1 MEETKER
8 DLIQGSSQKHEF
20 TQLVREKQKVER
32 SARGLSTN
40 IKLPQPSPSTL
51 KRLKKKLGITA
62 DNQTGSSKT
71 TTRLRA
77 RAEVENSM
85 TAAAI
90 MALMSDVPDELLFST
105 DAVTLQLGAKKGE
118 RVTVHMWA
126 GSKKMLADRGLSP
139 GFVGD
144 KSQYRCMPL
153 LISHNSVGQIVHTAA
168 LISDRAISRR
178 EIHRIGVDGR
188 LSVWLLPTGYDEVK
202 LFTLYEEEFLAPQ
215 IAKIRADLATPAADP
230 LFSSPDTPTPSL
242 PSTSASSSGPTAPR
256 DQSVVAELR
265 TVQTFDGAFPQ
276 IKAVLQDGGL
286 ARKFKELN
294 IELVK
299 FAAAASMIQ
308 QPADVGRM
316 HHILH
321 EFLKKAK
328 LEHTQEMSSTA
339 MRTFVTS
346 VFDQSKIPA
355 SSKQAFRSA
364 LLWLEGALSKAFTI
378 PSIKDAWSTTG
389 YRPFNAAQIMSGWFN
404 WPNITAEQ
412 AERLL
417 ACLPECTDIAAEL
430 GRVPDHAIHR
440 ILEKNGVDTSSFFE
454 RGLEARPLEEGPVSY
469 ERCVWLNCEGFL
481 ASEQRKREAAAQE
494 EESKQERKLQLQQKR
509 DETARRKVEAQ
520 QRREYKA
527 AKKQQIADS
536 AAILAPTM
544 KKQRGKKRQLE
555 EQEDDVAVEEEY
567 KCARSSCASIYEE
580 GSKWFGCSV
589 CEYWV
594 CEKAACKRNLKAHES
609 CNHCDIVED

>member
-32 SARGLSTN
+32 SERGLSTN

-339 MRTFVTS
+339 MRTFKPSQLSHT
-346 VFDQSKIPA
+346 Q
-355 SSKQAFRSA
+355 RS
-364 LLWLEGALSKAFTI
+364 
-378 PSIKDAWSTTG
+378 
-389 YRPFNAAQIMSGWFN
+389 
-404 WPNITAEQ
+404 
-412 AERLL
+412 
-417 ACLPECTDIAAEL
+417 
-430 GRVPDHAIHR
+430 
-440 ILEKNGVDTSSFFE
+440 
-454 RGLEARPLEEGPVSY
+454 
-469 ERCVWLNCEGFL
+469 
-481 ASEQRKREAAAQE
+481 
-494 EESKQERKLQLQQKR
+494 
-509 DETARRKVEAQ
+509 
-520 QRREYKA
+520 
-527 AKKQQIADS
+527 
-536 AAILAPTM
+536 
-544 KKQRGKKRQLE
+544 
-555 EQEDDVAVEEEY
+555 
-567 KCARSSCASIYEE
+567 
-580 GSKWFGCSV
+580 
-589 CEYWV
+589 
-594 CEKAACKRNLKAHES
+594 
-609 CNHCDIVED
+609 